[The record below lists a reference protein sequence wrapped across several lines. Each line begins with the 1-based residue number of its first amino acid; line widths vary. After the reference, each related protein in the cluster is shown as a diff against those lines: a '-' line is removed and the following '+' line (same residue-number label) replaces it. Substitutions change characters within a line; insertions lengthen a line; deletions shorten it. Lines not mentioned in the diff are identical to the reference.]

1 MISSSE
7 LAVALGLPAPTK
19 EQVAVIEAPLA
30 PGLVVAGAGSGK
42 TETMAARVVYLVA
55 TGQVRAEQIIGL
67 TFTKKAAAALGQRVR
82 RRLRLLGTVEPIRS
96 PLSQLPTGVG
106 DPEVATYHAFGGR
119 LIADFGPLAGVEP
132 ASRVLTPTGAWQ
144 LARHVVGRWDGD
156 LQTDLGPDQ
165 VTERLLA
172 ISGALADHLT
182 DADALADVLADL
194 LHRLRSA
201 PPSPRQRGPLHS
213 SLADHVKRLQD
224 RQWILPLVQAFAEAK
239 RERGVI
245 DFADQ
250 MQIAASLVRAH
261 PRIGAALRDK
271 YRVVLLDEYQD
282 TGHAQREILRT
293 LFGSGSD
300 ATGGHPVTAVG
311 DPVQSIYSWRG
322 ASAANLP
329 RFATDFPQ
337 SDGSPAPTRP
347 LLTSF
352 RNPAGVLGLA
362 NRVSATIRTGPAAP
376 VEVDELRPADGA
388 PVGEIRY
395 GLFPTVADEDDW
407 LARSIAERWQAA
419 IAGSDGQE
427 SDSNTAVNTTGGGT
441 PPTTA
446 VLLRRRSDMP
456 ATAEALRAA
465 GLPVEVVGL
474 GGLLD
479 EPEIADLVATLR
491 LLTDPTAGAAAI
503 RLLTGARWQLGAA
516 DLEALAQ
523 RARTL
528 AVRPTPVVTPDQ
540 PGRAAVRAAVAQALS
555 GEDIDTWCLVDAIF
569 DPGPAELYS
578 AVGHRRL
585 VQFAGYLRKL
595 RSRLGQ
601 PLSDLMSDLERAS
614 GLDIEVQLGSPAGRA
629 HLDAFAEVVAEV
641 AATGAGP
648 AELLSYLDAAA
659 EREDG
664 LAPGEVPATSGR
676 VQVLTVHA
684 AKGLEW
690 EIVAVP
696 HLTDGVFPI
705 TRGSTWLGD
714 AAQLPPELRGDSDEL
729 PALSWPADGNQK
741 DVVDALGEH
750 SAAFA
755 RLRLSEERRLLYVA
769 LTRAERVLLFSGHHW
784 GSSTAKAA
792 GPSEFLIEGAEIAS
806 QWTEPDEWAPAP
818 EPTASNPLTSSPRTA
833 NWPIDP
839 LGSRRPAVAKG
850 AARVLRALRR
860 LEANPSGS
868 VRAAGWQLADT
879 EHDDRTD
886 VERDLADGRGRGR
899 TDAELDPAGDAR
911 DLAAGPDIAAVPDP
925 APAGMCDPANDPTG
939 MGDPANDPTGMGDP
953 ADDPTGMGDPADD
966 PAGWAADVTILL
978 AERAAAVLGTVEV
991 DLPATLSVSALT
1003 ELAADP
1009 QRLASRLRRPVPL
1022 EPAPQ
1027 LRRGTSFHQWL
1038 ERFFRGEALL
1048 DIRDLPG
1055 AGDGWVAGDPEFDE
1069 LRRQFLAS
1077 TWANRVPVE
1086 IEVPFA
1092 TRIAGI
1098 GIRGR
1103 IDAVFTD
1110 SDGGLTVVDWK
1121 TGRPPEAARRAALSV
1136 QLACY
1141 RLAMAE
1147 LSGLALPLVRAAF
1160 HYIPTGTTVAPV
1172 DLLEADGIGELVA
1185 AATDG
1190 QLGDLAASP
1199 R

>member
-1 MISSSE
+1 MISSTE
-7 LAVALGLPAPTK
+7 LAFSLGLPAPTR
-19 EQVAVIEAPLA
+19 EQIAVIEAPLA

-55 TGQVRAEQIIGL
+55 TGQVKAEQIIGL

-82 RRLRLLGTVEPIRS
+82 RRLRMLDAVDSNRLTLGQAGAGI
-96 PLSQLPTGVG
+96 G

-172 ISGALADHLT
+172 ISGSLADHLT
-182 DADALADVLADL
+182 DAGALADVLADL

-213 SLADHVKRLQD
+213 ALADHVKRLQD

-250 MQIAASLVRAH
+250 MQIAATLVRAH
-261 PRIGAALRDK
+261 PRIGATLREK

-300 ATGGHPVTAVG
+300 AAAGHPVTAVG

-329 RFATDFPQ
+329 RFATDFPL
-337 SDGSPAPTRP
+337 SDSSPAPTRP

-352 RNPAGVLGLA
+352 RNPADVLGLA
-362 NRVSATIRTGPAAP
+362 NTVSATIRSGPTAP
-376 VEVDELRPADGA
+376 VEVDELRPVDGA
-388 PVGEIRY
+388 PAGDIRF
-395 GLFPTVADEDDW
+395 GLFPTVADEDAW

-419 IAGSDGQE
+419 AAGSNPGA
-427 SDSNTAVNTTGGGT
+427 SDSRSVGGTTSAGT

-491 LLTDPTAGAAAI
+491 VLTDPTAGAAAI

-516 DLEALAQ
+516 DLEALAE

-528 AVRPTPVVTPDQ
+528 AARPATAAA
-540 PGRAAVRAAVAQALS
+540 PGDRGQAGVRAAVAQALS

-569 DPGPAELYS
+569 DPGPAGHYS
-578 AVGHRRL
+578 AAGHRRL
-585 VQFAGYLRKL
+585 VEFATYLRKL

-714 AAQLPPELRGDSDEL
+714 AAQLPPELRGDRDEL
-729 PALSWPADGNQK
+729 PALSWSSDGNQK
-741 DVVDALGEH
+741 DVVDALGKH
-750 SAAFA
+750 SAEFA
-755 RLRLSEERRLLYVA
+755 QLRLSEERRLLYVA
-769 LTRAERVLLFSGHHW
+769 LTRAERELLFSGHHW
-784 GSSTAKAA
+784 GSTTAKAA
-792 GPSEFLIEGAEIAS
+792 GPSEFLLECAAVAS
-806 QWTEPDEWAPAP
+806 QGREPDEWAPAP
-818 EPTASNPLTSSPRTA
+818 DPSESNPLTSSPRTA
-833 NWPIDP
+833 NWPVDP

-850 AARVLRALRR
+850 ADRVLQALHT
-860 LEANPSGS
+860 LVAEPTSPI
-868 VRAAGWQLADT
+868 VADT
-879 EHDDRTD
+879 GS
-886 VERDLADGRGRGR
+886 DLAEAGNVD
-899 TDAELDPAGDAR
+899 LAGDS
-911 DLAAGPDIAAVPDP
+911 
-925 APAGMCDPANDPTG
+925 
-939 MGDPANDPTGMGDP
+939 
-953 ADDPTGMGDPADD
+953 
-966 PAGWAADVTILL
+966 AGWAADVTILL
-978 AERAAAVLGTVEV
+978 AERAAAVQGTVEV
-991 DLPATLSVSALT
+991 DLPATLSVSALV

-1022 EPAPQ
+1022 EPAAQ
-1027 LRRGTSFHQWL
+1027 LRRGTAFHQWL

-1069 LRRQFLAS
+1069 LRRQFLSS
-1077 TWANRVPVE
+1077 TWANRVPDE

-1110 SDGGLTVVDWK
+1110 ADGGLTVVDWK
-1121 TGRPPEAARRAALSV
+1121 TGRPPAAARRSALAV

-1147 LSGLALPLVRAAF
+1147 LSGLPLPLVRAAF

-1172 DLLEADGIGELVA
+1172 DLLEADGIAELVA
-1185 AATDG
+1185 SATDG
-1190 QLGDLAASP
+1190 QLGDLTTSS

>member
-1 MISSSE
+1 MISSTE
-7 LAVALGLPAPTK
+7 LAIALGLPAPTA
-19 EQVAVIEAPLA
+19 EQSAVIEAPLA

-55 TGQVRAEQIIGL
+55 TGQVRPDQVIGL
-67 TFTKKAAAALGQRVR
+67 TFTKKAAAALSQRVR
-82 RRLRLLGTVEPIRS
+82 SRLRALGAVQI
-96 PLSQLPTGVG
+96 TGAPAGPAEGHVGFG
-106 DPEVATYHAFGGR
+106 DPEIATYHAFGGR
-119 LIADFGPLAGVEP
+119 LIADFGALAGVEP
-132 ASRVLTPTGAWQ
+132 AAKVLTPTGAWQ

-156 LQTDLGPDQ
+156 LRTDLGPDQ

-182 DADALADVLADL
+182 NATALADVLADL
-194 LHRLRSA
+194 LDRLRAA

-213 SLADHVKRLQD
+213 SLVDHVKRLQD
-224 RQWILPLVQAFAEAK
+224 RHWILPLVQAFAEAK

-250 MQIAASLVRAH
+250 MQIAATLVQAH
-261 PRIGAALRDK
+261 PRIGAALREK

-293 LFGSGSD
+293 LFGSG
-300 ATGGHPVTAVG
+300 AEAAAGHPVTAVG

-329 RFATDFPQ
+329 RFATDFPL
-337 SDGSPAPTRP
+337 SDFSPAPIRP

-352 RNPAGVLGLA
+352 RNPAGVLQLA
-362 NRVSATIRTGPAAP
+362 NSISEPIRSGPSAP
-376 VEVDELRPADGA
+376 VDVGALRPVAGA
-388 PVGEIRY
+388 PVGDIRF
-395 GLFPTVADEDDW
+395 GLFPTVADEDAW
-407 LARSIAERWQAA
+407 LAQSIAERWHVAMSAPAA
-419 IAGSDGQE
+419 AGDSADGDPQGTARTE
-427 SDSNTAVNTTGGGT
+427 TAGTNTAPTNK

-491 LLTDPTAGAAAI
+491 ILTDPTAGAAAI

-523 RARTL
+523 RARALTTRPEPAP
-528 AVRPTPVVTPDQ
+528 AVGQ
-540 PGRAAVRAAVAQALS
+540 PGAQAVRAAVAQALS

-569 DPGPAELYS
+569 DPGPANQYS
-578 AVGHRRL
+578 AEGHGRL
-585 VQFAGYLRKL
+585 VRFATYLRRL

-601 PLSDLMSDLERAS
+601 PLTDLMSDLERAS

-629 HLDAFAEVVAEV
+629 HLDAFADVVADV

-714 AAQLPPELRGDSDEL
+714 AAQLPPEIRGDRDEL
-729 PALSWPADGNQK
+729 PALSWPTDGNQK
-741 DVVDALGEH
+741 DVVDALAAH
-750 SAAFA
+750 SAEFA
-755 RLRLSEERRLLYVA
+755 QLRLSEERRLLYVA
-769 LTRAERVLLFSGHHW
+769 LTRAENVLLFSGHHW
-784 GSSTAKAA
+784 GSSTAKPA
-792 GPSEFLIEGAEIAS
+792 GPSEFLLECAAIAE
-806 QWTEPDEWAPAP
+806 QHTPPDLWAPAP
-818 EPTASNPLTSSPRTA
+818 DPLSNNPLTVSPRTA
-833 NWPIDP
+833 SWPIDP
-839 LGSRRPAVAKG
+839 LGSRRSAVENG
-850 AARVLRALRR
+850 ADRVLQALRALENGE
-860 LEANPSGS
+860 LPIGAVGS
-868 VRAAGWQLADT
+868 VEADGPADALRGSDATTDASRLAAAGALGSSATPEAQASRRGTLAD
-879 EHDDRTD
+879 
-886 VERDLADGRGRGR
+886 
-899 TDAELDPAGDAR
+899 
-911 DLAAGPDIAAVPDP
+911 PD
-925 APAGMCDPANDPTG
+925 
-939 MGDPANDPTGMGDP
+939 
-953 ADDPTGMGDPADD
+953 
-966 PAGWAADVTILL
+966 GWAADVDTLL
-978 AERAAAVLGTVEV
+978 AERAAAVKGTVEV
-991 DLPATLSVSALT
+991 DLPATLSVSALVD
-1003 ELAADP
+1003 LAADP
-1009 QRLASRLRRPVPL
+1009 QQLASRLRRPVPL

-1027 LRRGTSFHQWL
+1027 LRRGTAFHQWL

-1048 DIRDLPG
+1048 DVRDLPG
-1055 AGDGWVAGDPEFDE
+1055 AGDGWVADDAEFDE
-1069 LRRQFLAS
+1069 LRRQFLSS
-1077 TWANRVPVE
+1077 TWANRVPSE

-1092 TRIAGI
+1092 TRIAGL
-1098 GIRGR
+1098 GLRGR
-1103 IDAVFTD
+1103 IDAVFAD
-1110 SDGGLTVVDWK
+1110 PDGGLTVVDWK
-1121 TGRPPEAARRAALSV
+1121 TGRPPSAARRAAVAV

-1141 RLAMAE
+1141 RIAMSE
-1147 LSGLALPLVRAAF
+1147 LTGTPLPLVRAAF
-1160 HYIPTGTTVAPV
+1160 HYVPTGTTVAPV
-1172 DLLEADGIGELVA
+1172 DLLEAEGIARLIESATGGQLMDLVPIGE
-1185 AATDG
+1185 
-1190 QLGDLAASP
+1190 
-1199 R
+1199 

>member
-1 MISSSE
+1 MMNATE
-7 LAVALGLPAPTK
+7 LAAALGLPAPTG
-19 EQVAVIEAPLA
+19 EQAAVIEAPLA

-67 TFTKKAAAALGQRVR
+67 TFTKKAAAALSQRVR
-82 RRLRLLGTVEPIRS
+82 RRLRMLGALERD
-96 PLSQLPTGVG
+96 PLSAGQFGIVVGTG

-132 ASRVLTPTGAWQ
+132 ASKVLTPTGAWQ
-144 LARHVVGRWDGD
+144 LARQVVGRWDGD

-182 DADALADVLADL
+182 DAGALADVLAGL
-194 LHRLRSA
+194 LDRLRSA

-213 SLADHVKRLQD
+213 SLVDHVKRLQD

-261 PRIGAALRDK
+261 PRIGAALREK

-282 TGHAQREILRT
+282 TGHAQREILRS
-293 LFGSGSD
+293 LFGAAAD
-300 ATGGHPVTAVG
+300 AAAGHPVTAVG

-337 SDGSPAPTRP
+337 ADFSPAPTRP

-352 RNPAGVLGLA
+352 RNPAGVLRLA
-362 NRVSATIRTGPAAP
+362 NTVSATIRSGPAAP
-376 VEVDELRPADGA
+376 VEVGELRPMDGA
-388 PVGEIRY
+388 PAGEIRF
-395 GLFPTVADEDDW
+395 GLFPTVADEDAW
-407 LARSIAERWQAA
+407 LAKSIARRWKAA
-419 IAGSDGQE
+419 MDVSAPSTNAAP
-427 SDSNTAVNTTGGGT
+427 SSAPASNSAAPSSAPASSSAAPTSA

-446 VLLRRRSDMP
+446 VLLRRRSDMA

-491 LLTDPTAGAAAI
+491 ILTDPSAGAAAI

-523 RARTL
+523 RARSL
-528 AVRPTPVVTPDQ
+528 ATRPAAAVGSGA
-540 PGRAAVRAAVAQALS
+540 PGSDAVRAAVAEALS
-555 GEDIDTWCLVDAIF
+555 GEDIDSWCLVDAIF
-569 DPGPAELYS
+569 DLGPADLYS
-578 AVGHRRL
+578 AEGHRRL
-585 VQFAGYLRKL
+585 MRFAGYLRRL

-601 PLSDLMSDLERAS
+601 PLTDLMSDLERAS

-648 AELLSYLDAAA
+648 VELLSYLDAAA

-664 LAPGEVPATSGR
+664 LAPGEVPAASGR

-714 AAQLPPELRGDSDEL
+714 AAQLPPEIRGDRDEL
-729 PALSWPADGNQK
+729 PILAWPAEGNQK
-741 DVVDALGEH
+741 DVVDAL
-750 SAAFA
+750 AAHAAEFSQ
-755 RLRLSEERRLLYVA
+755 LRMSEERRLLYVA

-784 GSSTAKAA
+784 GSSTAKPA
-792 GPSEFLIEGAEIAS
+792 GPSEFLLECAAISRLGI
-806 QWTEPDEWAPAP
+806 EPDEWAPAP
-818 EPTASNPLTSSPRTA
+818 DPTASNPLTSSPRTA
-833 NWPIDP
+833 SWPVDP
-839 LGSRRPAVAKG
+839 LGSRRPSVARG
-850 AARVLRALRR
+850 ADRVLQALRAM
-860 LEANPSGS
+860 ES
-868 VRAAGWQLADT
+868 VQSLPG
-879 EHDDRTD
+879 EDR
-886 VERDLADGRGRGR
+886 G
-899 TDAELDPAGDAR
+899 LDEIQEGQQC
-911 DLAAGPDIAAVPDP
+911 G
-925 APAGMCDPANDPTG
+925 
-939 MGDPANDPTGMGDP
+939 
-953 ADDPTGMGDPADD
+953 ADD
-966 PAGWAADVTILL
+966 PAGWATDVSTLL
-978 AERAAAVLGTVEV
+978 AERAAADRGAVEV
-991 DLPATLSVSALT
+991 ALPGTLSVSALV

-1009 QRLASRLRRPVPL
+1009 QRLASRLRRPVPV

-1027 LRRGTSFHQWL
+1027 LRRGTAFHQWL

-1055 AGDGWVAGDPEFDE
+1055 AGDGWVAADPQFDE
-1069 LRRQFLAS
+1069 LRRQFLSS
-1077 TWANRVPVE
+1077 TWANRVPAE

-1092 TRIAGI
+1092 TRIAGM
-1098 GIRGR
+1098 GLRGR

-1110 SDGGLTVVDWK
+1110 PDGGLTVVDWK
-1121 TGRPPEAARRAALSV
+1121 TSRPPVSARRAALAV

-1141 RLAMAE
+1141 RIAMAE
-1147 LSGLALPLVRAAF
+1147 LSGLPLPLVRAAF

-1172 DLLEADGIGELVA
+1172 DLLDSVGIGELIA
-1185 AATDG
+1185 SATGG
-1190 QLGDLAASP
+1190 QLGDLVP
-1199 R
+1199 VGE

>member
-1 MISSSE
+1 MISSTE
-7 LAVALGLPAPTK
+7 LAAALGLPAPTG

-55 TGQVRAEQIIGL
+55 TGQVKAEQIIGL

-82 RRLRLLGTVEPIRS
+82 RRLRMLGTAQLAGQPIA
-96 PLSQLPTGVG
+96 GVG

-156 LQTDLGPDQ
+156 LRTDLGPDQ

-182 DADALADVLADL
+182 DAGALADVLADL
-194 LHRLRSA
+194 LERLRSA

-213 SLADHVKRLQD
+213 ALADHVKRLQD

-250 MQIAASLVRAH
+250 MQIAATLVRAH
-261 PRIGAALRDK
+261 PRIGATLRER

-293 LFGSGSD
+293 LFGSGSE
-300 ATGGHPVTAVG
+300 AAAGHPVTAVG

-329 RFATDFPQ
+329 RFGTDFPQ

-362 NRVSATIRTGPAAP
+362 NGVSAAIRTGPAAP
-376 VEVDELRPADGA
+376 VEVDELRPVAGA
-388 PVGEIRY
+388 PAGDIRF
-395 GLFPTVADEDDW
+395 GLFPTVVDEDAW
-407 LARSIAERWQAA
+407 LARSIAERWRAATNGPDPQAPRA
-419 IAGSDGQE
+419 LAAG
-427 SDSNTAVNTTGGGT
+427 AVGAAGAAGART

-491 LLTDPTAGAAAI
+491 ILTDPTAGAAAV

-523 RARTL
+523 RARML
-528 AVRPTPVVTPDQ
+528 AVRPTADVPTGE
-540 PGRAAVRAAVAQALS
+540 PGKSAVRAAVAQALS

-569 DPGPAELYS
+569 DPGPASQYS
-578 AVGHRRL
+578 TAGHRRL
-585 VQFAGYLRKL
+585 VQFAGYLRRL

-614 GLDIEVQLGSPAGRA
+614 GLDIEVQLSSPAGRA
-629 HLDAFAEVVAEV
+629 HLDAFANVVAEV

-696 HLTDGVFPI
+696 HLTEGVFPI

-714 AAQLPPELRGDSDEL
+714 AAQLPPELRGDRDEL
-729 PALSWPADGNQK
+729 PGLSWPADGNQK
-741 DVVDALGEH
+741 DVVDALAEH

-755 RLRLSEERRLLYVA
+755 QLRLSEERRLLYVA

-784 GSSTAKAA
+784 GSSTAKPA
-792 GPSEFLIEGAEIAS
+792 GPSEFLLECVGIAA
-806 QWTEPDEWAPAP
+806 QAGEPDEWAPAP
-818 EPTASNPLTSSPRTA
+818 DPTESNPLTRSPRTA
-833 NWPIDP
+833 SWPVDP

-850 AARVLRALRR
+850 ADRVLRALSSLQSDPIASERAVAWDPAQSGTAGWD
-860 LEANPSGS
+860 LAGSGTAGWDPAESGS
-868 VRAAGWQLADT
+868 ANED
-879 EHDDRTD
+879 
-886 VERDLADGRGRGR
+886 
-899 TDAELDPAGDAR
+899 AGDPVGR
-911 DLAAGPDIAAVPDP
+911 
-925 APAGMCDPANDPTG
+925 C
-939 MGDPANDPTGMGDP
+939 
-953 ADDPTGMGDPADD
+953 ADDPPGRVNDGAPGRAADD
-966 PAGWAADVTILL
+966 AAGWAADVSILL
-978 AERAAAVLGTVEV
+978 AERAAAVQGTVEV
-991 DLPATLSVSALT
+991 DLPATLSVSALV

-1055 AGDGWVAGDPEFDE
+1055 AGDGWLAGDPEFDE
-1069 LRRQFLAS
+1069 LRRQFLSS

-1103 IDAVFTD
+1103 IDAVFAD
-1110 SDGGLTVVDWK
+1110 HDGGLTVVDWK
-1121 TGRPPEAARRAALSV
+1121 TGRPPATARRAALGV

-1141 RLAMAE
+1141 RIAMAE
-1147 LSGLALPLVRAAF
+1147 LSGLPLDLVRAAF

-1185 AATDG
+1185 SATDG
-1190 QLGDLAASP
+1190 QLGDLASSP